1 LFYIYCSCIIAPKQ
15 THLKFSKMG
24 EIMDEMMGKSKVTD
38 LTSAR
43 ANRAAIINASG
54 GIENAIN
61 SGGIPRLIDI
71 SVSEALIM
79 GLLLQGVRKFV
90 SVFGHGT
97 TEIGEVLRIYQQEGV
112 VKVFNVRNEIE
123 ASHAA
128 TALRWITGEKAA
140 IIASVGPGPLQAL
153 AASLV
158 PLANGIGVW
167 YILGDETTED
177 EGPNFQQ
184 IPHPIQGQFHKLFS
198 VMNQTYSLHTPLA
211 LGTALRRGLNT
222 VDHPYRAGPF
232 YLLLPMNIQPNIL
245 KGFNLDELPV
255 GAPPKIG
262 TALENGDFSVAVEE
276 IRKARKIVVRVGGG
290 AREAGKEI
298 NELLDLIDGVAI
310 TAPVASGVLPYG
322 HPRNMS
328 VAGSKGSISGN
339 FAMENADL
347 LIAIGTRFVCQSDC
361 SRTGYLNT
369 KHVIN
374 INADIN
380 DAMHYGKTTAFVGDA
395 ASILR
400 GLIDFIKQSGSG
412 KNSQDSEWFKSCSSK
427 KKEWDA
433 FKLARFEKET
443 LLDPVWNREVMT
455 QPAAIKIASDWAREH
470 NYISIFDAGDVQA
483 NGFQI
488 VEDNKLGQSITDGG
502 ASYMG
507 FAASAVLAAGISHNS
522 FFPLA
527 FTGDGSFMM
536 NPQILIDA
544 VEHKTHGCILILD
557 NRRMSAISSLQMDQY
572 GVEFA
577 TNDSVEIDYVA
588 FANAVKGVN
597 GLHGGYSRA
606 SLVAALYKAKDFSGL
621 SVIHLPV
628 YYGPNE
634 LGGLGAFGRW
644 NVGIWSEKTQKLRH
658 ELGL

>member
-1 LFYIYCSCIIAPKQ
+1 
-15 THLKFSKMG
+15 M
-24 EIMDEMMGKSKVTD
+24 E
-38 LTSAR
+38 
-43 ANRAAIINASG
+43 SG
-54 GIENAIN
+54 GIQNAIS
-61 SGGIPRLIDI
+61 SGKIPRLINI

-90 SVFGHGT
+90 TVFGHGT
-97 TEIGEVLRIYQQEGV
+97 TEIGEVLRIYQQAGV
-112 VKVFNVRNEIE
+112 LKVYNVRNEIE
-123 ASHAA
+123 ASHAG

-140 IIASVGPGPLQAL
+140 IIASIGPGPLQAL

-184 IPHPIQGQFHKLFS
+184 IPHPNQGQFQNLFS
-198 VMNQTYSLHTPLA
+198 VMNQTYCLHTPLA

-232 YLLLPMNIQPNIL
+232 YLLLPMNIQTVIM
-245 KGFNLDELPV
+245 KEFNVDELPV

-262 TALENGDFSVAVEE
+262 AALDTANLSTAVEE
-276 IRKARKIVVRVGGG
+276 IRKAGRIVVRVGGG

-298 NELLDLIDGVAI
+298 DELLDLVDGVAI
-310 TAPVASGVLPYG
+310 TAPVSSGVLPYR

-339 FAMENADL
+339 YAMENADL

-361 SRTGYLNT
+361 SRTGYLKT

-374 INADIN
+374 INTDIN
-380 DAMHYGKTTAFVGDA
+380 DATHYGKTTALVGDA
-395 ASILR
+395 AATLR
-400 GLIDFIKQSGSG
+400 VLIDALKRNEAA
-412 KNSQDSEWFKSCSSK
+412 KTNRDPEWFKSCAAK
-427 KKEWDA
+427 KDEWNA
-433 FKLARFEKET
+433 FKLTRYKKET
-443 LLDPVWNREVMT
+443 IFDSVWDKEVMT
-455 QPAAIKIASDWAREH
+455 QPAAIKIASDWARE
-470 NYISIFDAGDVQA
+470 NNCISIFDAGDVQA

-488 VEDNKLGQSITDGG
+488 VEDERLGQSYTDGG

-507 FAASAVLAAGISHNS
+507 FAVSAVLAAGISQNN
-522 FFPLA
+522 FYPLA
-527 FTGDGSFMM
+527 FSGDGSFMM

-544 VEHKTHGCILILD
+544 VEHKTRGCILILD

-572 GVEFA
+572 GVDFA
-577 TNDSVEIDYVA
+577 TNDSVEVDYVA
-588 FANAVKGVN
+588 FANAIKGVY
-597 GLHGGYSRA
+597 GLHGGYNQA
-606 SLVAALYKAKDFSGL
+606 SLIAALEKAKDYSGL

-628 YYGPNE
+628 YYGINE

>member
-1 LFYIYCSCIIAPKQ
+1 
-15 THLKFSKMG
+15 MG
-24 EIMDEMMGKSKVTD
+24 EIMGKMTGEKKMSD
-38 LTSAR
+38 ITSAR
-43 ANRAAIINASG
+43 ANRAAIILEAG
-54 GIENAIN
+54 GIQNAIH
-61 SGGIPRLIDI
+61 SGKIPRFIDI

-90 SVFGHGT
+90 TVFGHGT
-97 TEIGEVLRIYQQEGV
+97 TEIGEVLRIYQQAKV
-112 VKVFNVRNEIE
+112 LKVFNVRNEIE

-140 IIASVGPGPLQAL
+140 IIASIGPGPLQAL

-167 YILGDETTED
+167 YIFGDETTED

-184 IPHPIQGQFHKLFS
+184 IPHPSQGQFHNLFS
-198 VMNQTYSLHTPLA
+198 VMNQAYSLHTPLA

-232 YLLLPMNIQPNIL
+232 YLLMPMNIQPVVM

-262 TALENGDFSVAVEE
+262 AAQDKANLSTAVEE

-298 NELLDLIDGVAI
+298 DELLGLIDGVAI
-310 TAPVASGVLPYG
+310 TAPVASGVLPYS

-339 FAMENADL
+339 YAMENADL

-361 SRTGYLNT
+361 SRTGYLNA

-374 INADIN
+374 INTDFN
-380 DAMHYGKTTAFVGDA
+380 DATHYGKTTALLGDA
-395 ASILR
+395 AATLRELITSITKAGATKTNR
-400 GLIDFIKQSGSG
+400 E
-412 KNSQDSEWFKSCSSK
+412 SEWFNLCSAK
-427 KKEWDA
+427 KKEWEM
-433 FKLARFEKET
+433 FKQARFTKET
-443 LLDPVWNREVMT
+443 LFDPAWKRDVMT

-470 NYISIFDAGDVQA
+470 NCVSIFDAGDVQA

-488 VEDNKLGQSITDGG
+488 VEDEKLGQSYTDGG

-507 FAASAVLAAGISHNS
+507 FAPSAVLAAGINHNN
-522 FFPLA
+522 FYPLA
-527 FTGDGSFMM
+527 ITGDGSFMM

-544 VEHKTHGCILILD
+544 VEHNSHGCILVLD
-557 NRRMSAISSLQMDQY
+557 NRRMAAISSLQMDQY
-572 GVEFA
+572 GVDFA
-577 TNDSVEIDYVA
+577 TNDSVEVDYVA
-588 FANAVKGVN
+588 FANAVKGVC
-597 GLHGGYSRA
+597 GLHGGFSRE
-606 SLVAALYKAKDFSGL
+606 SLAAALDKAKNFSGL

-628 YYGPNE
+628 YYGTDE